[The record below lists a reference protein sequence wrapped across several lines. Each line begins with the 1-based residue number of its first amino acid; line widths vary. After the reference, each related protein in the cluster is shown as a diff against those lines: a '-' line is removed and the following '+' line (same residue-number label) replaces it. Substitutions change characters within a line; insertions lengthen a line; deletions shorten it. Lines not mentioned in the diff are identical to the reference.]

1 MVNLTIESTRK
12 INKILLSMIKFIE
25 ISLIISIL
33 LFCYFLI
40 KGLLILGHIPCS
52 GDQEVISNF
61 GFDRKIVI
69 VMLYPMFYGILLWM
83 IFMVCGMILKV
94 RRTRR
99 AFIIGL
105 ILCIL
110 NILIMLSSQLAWIM
124 D

>member
-1 MVNLTIESTRK
+1 
-12 INKILLSMIKFIE
+12 MIKFIE
-25 ISLIISIL
+25 VSLIVSIL

-40 KGLLILGHIPCS
+40 KGFLILGHIPYS
-52 GDQEVISNF
+52 GDQEVISNI

-69 VMLYPMFYGILLWM
+69 VMLYPMFYGILLWI

-105 ILCIL
+105 ILCLL